1 MTDQGSSWGGSSEW
15 SETGALQK
23 SPQVDDWLAI
33 RPDGTVLAF
42 SGRVELGTGVR
53 TALAQIVAEELDLP
67 FERVQMTMGDTALTP
82 DEGYT
87 AGSMS
92 IQYGGFAL
100 RHACA
105 EARRALLEKA
115 SDVLDASPEELEARE
130 GVIVVRGDPARS
142 ISYSDLMGGK
152 RFERRITLKAPLKRP
167 GEYTIV
173 GKPLPRADLP
183 GKITGSPSFIHD
195 FRLPGMLHGRVVR
208 PPSPGATL
216 AELDTSAVQEAQ
228 VVRLQDFVAVVASR
242 EEQAVRA
249 AKQVRV
255 RWNEIARLP
264 RMEDLFEAL
273 RGQSATEEIVE
284 ERGDVQAA
292 LARAAQRRSAIYYQP
307 FQAHASLGPSCAVAS
322 FHDGQVEVWCNSRG
336 VYPLRRA
343 LADLLKIPPSRVRV
357 THIEGA
363 GSFGQNGTDD
373 AAADAAVLSRA
384 VARPVRVQ
392 WSREDEF
399 TWEPYAPAMVMEI
412 HGGLSRAGRVT
423 AWDYHAWSPTHVVGG
438 QAGIFLLAGQLISG
452 KMPPPIPFFFGGAR
466 NAPTNYSFRHQRVT
480 MHWVSN
486 SILRASSFRSLG
498 GSPNTFANESFMD
511 ELSFAA
517 QVDPLEFRLRHLK
530 DPRGREVLEA
540 AARQAQWGRPLGPGE
555 GQGIAYAQY
564 ENDEAYVATVAR
576 VEVEAATGKVLAKR
590 LVVAHDCG
598 LVINPDGLRNQI
610 EGNVIQSTSRALKE
624 QVTFDQQHITSIDWE
639 TYPTLKFT
647 EVPEVEVVLINR
659 PDQPALGAGE
669 PASITTAAALANA
682 IFSATGGRVRQI
694 PFTPERVGA
703 AIEARL
709 GGNHRIRPE
718 AERRS

>member
-1 MTDQGSSWGGSSEW
+1 MTNQGSSWGGSSEW

-33 RPDGTVLAF
+33 RPDGKVLAF

-53 TALAQIVAEELDLP
+53 TALAQIVAEELDVP

-87 AGSMS
+87 AGSMT

-105 EARRALLEKA
+105 EARRVLLEKA
-115 SDVLDASPEELEARE
+115 SDTLDASPEEL
-130 GVIVVRGDPARS
+130 VVRQGIISVRDDPARA
-142 ISYSDLMGGK
+142 ISYADLMGGK
-152 RFERRITLKAPLKRP
+152 RFERKITLKAPLKRP
-167 GEYTIV
+167 EEYTIV
-173 GKPLPRADLP
+173 GQPLRRTDLP
-183 GKITGSPSFIHD
+183 GKITGTPSFIQD
-195 FRLPGMLHGRVVR
+195 FRLPGMLHARVVR
-208 PPSPGATL
+208 PPSPRARI
-216 AELDTSAVQEAQ
+216 AELDSSLVQEAQ
-228 VVRLQDFVAVVASR
+228 MVRLGDFVGVVASR

-249 AKQVRV
+249 AKQVRI
-255 RWNEIARLP
+255 RWNETAHLP
-264 RMEDLFEAL
+264 PMEDLFEEL
-273 RGQSATEEIVE
+273 RGQPATEEIVE

-292 LARAAQRRSAIYYQP
+292 LARAAQRWSATYYQP

-322 FHDGQVEVWCNSRG
+322 FHDDQVEVWCNSRG

-343 LADLLKIPPSRVRV
+343 LADLLKLPVSKVRV

-363 GSFGQNGTDD
+363 GSYGQNGTDD

-384 VARPVRVQ
+384 VGQPVRVQ

-399 TWEPYAPAMVMEI
+399 TWEPYAPAMIMEI
-412 HGGLSRAGRVT
+412 HAGLSRKGKVV

-452 KMPPPIPFFFGGAR
+452 KAPPPIPFFFGGAR

-480 MHWVSN
+480 MHWISN

-511 ELSFAA
+511 ELAA
-517 QVDPLEFRLRHLK
+517 AAHTDPLEFRLRHLK
-530 DPRGREVLEA
+530 DPRGREVLET
-540 AARQAQWGRPLGPGE
+540 AARQARWDTALGPGE

-564 ENDEAYVATVAR
+564 ENEEAYVATVAR
-576 VEVEAATGKVLAKR
+576 VEVDPATGRVLAKR

-610 EGNVIQSTSRALKE
+610 EGNAIQSTSRALKE

-647 EVPEVEVVLINR
+647 EVPEVEVVLLNR
-659 PDQPALGAGE
+659 PDEPALGAGE
-669 PASITTAAALANA
+669 PASITTAAALSNA
-682 IFSATGGRVRQI
+682 IFNATGGRVRQI
-694 PFTPERVGA
+694 PFTPERVRA
-703 AIEARL
+703 AIEAGLR
-709 GGNHRIRPE
+709 GNSQGRD
-718 AERRS
+718 S